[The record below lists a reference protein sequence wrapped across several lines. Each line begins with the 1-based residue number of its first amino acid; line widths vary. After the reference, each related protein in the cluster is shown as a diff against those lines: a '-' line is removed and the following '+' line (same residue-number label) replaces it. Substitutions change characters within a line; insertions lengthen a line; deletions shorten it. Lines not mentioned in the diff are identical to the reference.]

1 MAFIDWDLAAPGPR
15 IHDIA
20 HVCWLYLG
28 LGPGADVGRAARG
41 IRLICGAYRL
51 DGQGEIVDVIM
62 WWQDRCWRGI
72 QAGAAA
78 GDPAMV
84 QLRDDG
90 EVREIQAAFR
100 WVAEHRDDL
109 EAA

>member
-1 MAFIDWDLAAPGPR
+1 MDYPPADR
-15 IHDIA
+15 
-20 HVCWLYLG
+20 
-28 LGPGADVGRAARG
+28 GADRRGQSKPAVSSSISTPAAST
-41 IRLICGAYRL
+41 IST
-51 DGQGEIVDVIM
+51 
-62 WWQDRCWRGI
+62 I
-72 QAGAAA
+72 QA

-100 WVAEHRDDL
+100 WVAEHRADL